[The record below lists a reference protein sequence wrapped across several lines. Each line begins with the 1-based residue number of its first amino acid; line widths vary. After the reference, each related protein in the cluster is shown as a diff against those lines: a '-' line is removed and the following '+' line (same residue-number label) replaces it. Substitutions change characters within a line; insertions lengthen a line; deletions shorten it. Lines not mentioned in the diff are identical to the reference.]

1 MIAHNLVYHRPETIG
16 EAVSA
21 FAAAEAEGLK
31 PYYLAGGTEITTFAR
46 RGLITPGALIDLKK
60 IPECRVLARR
70 EGSAVFGAGL
80 TLNEVVECP
89 FFPLLSETAGIVDH
103 TVRNRLTLGGNI
115 AGMLPYRETVLPFL
129 LAGTAARLAGPGG
142 ERELPLAEIFSR
154 RLKLEPGEF
163 LVQLRVPEAET
174 ARPWFRRR
182 REKQSRL
189 DYPLLTICALLAPD
203 GIRLAL
209 GGVFD
214 SPVRSPE
221 AEAVLNDQSLEPAR
235 RAERAAAAFGL
246 RVRDDQRGSAEY
258 REMLLLRGLEEAI
271 RELGGEG

>member
-16 EAVSA
+16 EAASA

-31 PYYLAGGTEITTFAR
+31 PYYLAGGTEITTFSR
-46 RGLITPGALIDLKK
+46 RGLITPGSLIDLKN
-60 IPECRVLARR
+60 IPECRVLTRR
-70 EGSAVFGAGL
+70 EGSAVFGSAL
-80 TLNEVVECP
+80 TLNEVGDCP
-89 FFPLLSETAGIVDH
+89 FFPLLSEAAKIVDH

-115 AGMLPYRETVLPFL
+115 AGKLPYRETVLPFL
-129 LAGTAARLAGPGG
+129 LTKTAARLAGPGG
-142 ERELPLAEIFSR
+142 EREVPLAEIFSR
-154 RLKLEPGEF
+154 RLKLRPGEF
-163 LVQLRVPEAET
+163 LVQLRVPEAE
-174 ARPWFRRR
+174 AALPWFRRR
-182 REKQSRL
+182 RVKKSRL
-189 DYPLLTICALLAPD
+189 DYPLLTICALGAED

-221 AEAVLNDQSLEPAR
+221 AEAVLNDRSLEPGG
-235 RAERAAAAFGL
+235 RAEKTAAAFGL
-246 RVRDDQRGSAEY
+246 RPRDDQRASGRY